1 MDTTSDISRTLPLAG
16 IRVLELGNYIAAPT
30 AGRIFADFG
39 AEVIKVERP
48 GSGDELRQWRLQSGT
63 TSMLWRTMN
72 RNKKCITLNLRSD
85 EGRKIALDLIRTC
98 DVVIENFRPGTL
110 ERWGIGPE
118 EMKAVRPDVILIRIS
133 GYGQTGPYRDR
144 PGFGSVAEAMGGL
157 RLLTGDPDRPPS
169 RIGISLADTIS
180 GMYSVIG
187 ALMVL
192 LQRARKDSGS
202 ADLVSADEAVATIDV
217 ALYESVLSLM
227 ESLLPD
233 FDAHGVRR
241 QRTGGRLE
249 GIAPSNT
256 YLCRDDV
263 WVIIGGNGDAIFQRL
278 MEVIGQPDLAA
289 DPQLAS
295 NPGRWQR
302 RDELD
307 GAITAWTRQ
316 HDSDDVLATLDQAG
330 VPSGPIYDAEG
341 IRDDP
346 HFQSRGMVQRHHVSD
361 GERDLGEIA
370 FPGIVPKLSD
380 VPDDIRWLGPDLG
393 EHNDDVYGNLL
404 GLDADTRS
412 TLHENGVI

>member
-1 MDTTSDISRTLPLAG
+1 MDQIARPATGSLPLSG

-39 AEVIKVERP
+39 AEVIKIERP
-48 GSGDELRQWRLQSGT
+48 GSGDELRSWRLQSGT

-72 RNKKCITLNLRSD
+72 RNKKGITLNLRSE
-85 EGRKIALDLIRTC
+85 EGKQIALDLVRRC

-110 ERWGIGPE
+110 ERWGLGPDVLE
-118 EMKAVRPDVILIRIS
+118 EARPGVILIRIS

-157 RLLTGDPDRPPS
+157 RLLTGDPDRPPA
-169 RIGISLADTIS
+169 RVGISLADTIS
-180 GMYSVIG
+180 GMYAVIG
-187 ALMVL
+187 ALMIL
-192 LQRARKDSGS
+192 LQRSRDGDAAQDTP
-202 ADLVSADEAVATIDV
+202 AVVDV

-233 FDAHGVRR
+233 FDAHGVVR

-256 YLCRDDV
+256 YLCQDDT

-278 MEVIGQPDLAA
+278 MDVIGRPDLAA
-289 DPQLAS
+289 DPELAK

-307 GAITAWTRQ
+307 EAITAWTRQ
-316 HDSDDVLATLDQAG
+316 HRSDQVLATLEQAG

-346 HFQSRGMVQRHHVSD
+346 HFQSRGMVQRHKATD
-361 GERDLGEIA
+361 GERDLGEVA
-370 FPGIVPKLSD
+370 FPGVVPRLGD
-380 VPDDIRWLGPDLG
+380 APGAIRWLGPDLG
-393 EHNDDVYGNLL
+393 EHNDEVYGDLL
-404 GLDADTRS
+404 GLDEGKIAGLRA
-412 TLHENGVI
+412 NGTI